1 MAASPAEATFAAAV
15 AAFTAGRDAQRRREL
30 VFEDVPAP
38 RRLAPYAT
46 AIAASVQR
54 DDNDVA
60 SGRLVLLYDPDGQ
73 QGWDGVFRLVAYVRA
88 DVEPEMAADPLLGEV
103 GWSWLSEAL
112 DARVPGYAVPSGTV
126 TRVITEGF
134 GAKRD
139 EVPLTG
145 FELRASWS
153 PVGPPT
159 PGGRLPAGPAILT
172 SSTCR
177 RTSRRGATACP
188 PRPGWNRRGRGPCVN
203 QYSARRGTGE
213 RWHRAAARRPRRR
226 ARSASTER
234 PEAGGIIPLLEP
246 RDGLPPVVAA
256 EAALA
261 EVTGRL
267 ADGKGPVAVDA
278 ERASGYRYGQRAYLV
293 QLRRAGAG
301 TVLIDPIAC
310 PDLSGV
316 DAVLHDAEAVLHAA
330 SQDLPCLAEVGFR
343 PQQLFDTELAGRRS
357 ATRGWPS
364 ARWWR
369 KYSDSTWRRATRR
382 PTGRS
387 ARCARS
393 CSATRPWMWKS

>member
-1 MAASPAEATFAAAV
+1 MAGSVNGAAGAQLAPGETARPGPGQAEQAAVAASPAEATFAAAV

-159 PGGRLPAGPAILT
+159 PGGRLPAGT
-172 SSTCR
+172 SDLD
-177 RTSRRGATACP
+177 
-188 PRPGWNRRGRGPCVN
+188 VLDL
-203 QYSARRGTGE
+203 SAHIAA
-213 RWHRAAARRPRRR
+213 WCDCLSAAA
-226 ARSASTER
+226 
-234 PEAGGIIPLLEP
+234 GLEP
-246 RDGLPPVVAA
+246 PGTRALRQPVQRPP
-256 EAALA
+256 
-261 EVTGRL
+261 GH
-267 ADGKGPVAVDA
+267 G
-278 ERASGYRYGQRAYLV
+278 
-293 QLRRAGAG
+293 
-301 TVLIDPIAC
+301 
-310 PDLSGV
+310 
-316 DAVLHDAEAVLHAA
+316 
-330 SQDLPCLAEVGFR
+330 
-343 PQQLFDTELAGRRS
+343 
-357 ATRGWPS
+357 
-364 ARWWR
+364 
-369 KYSDSTWRRATRR
+369 
-382 PTGRS
+382 
-387 ARCARS
+387 
-393 CSATRPWMWKS
+393 